1 MDARSPN
8 PCRSGVSCAWS
19 RLCLVPDGLSTGCSK
34 PGVAPGAGPGMWVQC
49 GQAALSSLSLVVLIC
64 KKGPHAIRPGQG
76 QGDPGFLRAD
86 PLSSDIDEC
95 AQGAGI
101 LCTFRCINVPGSYQC
116 ACPERGY
123 TMTANG
129 RSCKGEC
136 GVRADRASGSPRAGA
151 ESPSQLAV
159 CPEPRQPARERG
171 TADAADGHVHRGPR
185 LG

>member
-8 PCRSGVSCAWS
+8 PCRSGVTCAWS
-19 RLCLVPDGLSTGCSK
+19 RLCLVPNGASTSRSK
-34 PGVAPGAGPGMWVQC
+34 PGAAPGAGPGVRTRLVGPMWPR
-49 GQAALSSLSLVVLIC
+49 AALSSLSLVLIC
-64 KKGPHAIRPGQG
+64 KKGPQATRPGQG
-76 QGDPGFLRAD
+76 RGDPGFLRAD
-86 PLSSDIDEC
+86 PLSADIDEC

-136 GVRADRASGSPRAGA
+136 GVHTGRASGSPRAGA

-159 CPEPRQPARERG
+159 CPELRHPARERR
-171 TADAADGHVHRGPR
+171 TADAAGGLVH
-185 LG
+185 

>member
-1 MDARSPN
+1 M
-8 PCRSGVSCAWS
+8 
-19 RLCLVPDGLSTGCSK
+19 
-34 PGVAPGAGPGMWVQC
+34 GPVWPR
-49 GQAALSSLSLVVLIC
+49 AALSSLSLVVLIC
-64 KKGPHAIRPGQG
+64 KKGPQATRPGQG

-116 ACPERGY
+116 TCPERGY

-136 GVRADRASGSPRAGA
+136 GVRTSGALGSPRAGA

-159 CPEPRQPARERG
+159 CLEQRQPARESG
-171 TADAADGHVHRGPR
+171 TANAAGGHVHRGPR